1 MRTIQITKLA
11 LPVLLALTMTAC
23 GNGEKENPAQPKAAP
38 AQPAAPGTFAYVDL
52 DSLQEHYQ
60 YFIDA
65 KAALEAKSKRYENEI
80 TRLGNE
86 LEKAATDFQQKMQN
100 GTYTTEAQALAAQN
114 AVIAKQNNLQTKQAN
129 YAAAFQ
135 KEQDDFN
142 KALHDSIQNFIS
154 EYNKSHGYAMI
165 FSKMGDNILYATPAM
180 NITDEVVA
188 GLNKRYKKK

>member
-38 AQPAAPGTFAYVDL
+38 AQPATPGSFAYVDL

-65 KAALEAKSKRYENEI
+65 KAALETKSKQYENEI

-154 EYNKSHGYAMI
+154 
-165 FSKMGDNILYATPAM
+165 
-180 NITDEVVA
+180 
-188 GLNKRYKKK
+188 